1 MWQDLFAAFA
11 LVLVLEG
18 ILPFLNPQQFRKTLL
33 TAAQFNDRTLRL
45 LGLGSMVAGVI
56 ALYIVR

>member
-1 MWQDLFAAFA
+1 MWQDLLAAFA

-18 ILPFLNPQQFRKTLL
+18 ILPFLSPRQFRQTML
-33 TAAQFNDRTLRL
+33 TASRLTDRNLRL
-45 LGLGSMVAGVI
+45 LGLGSMFAGVV